1 MRSKIKVAL
10 AIGLALTS
18 IVSPIGGAVASPD
31 QVLVNR
37 DTSWSSELE
46 PQRGR

>member
-1 MRSKIKVAL
+1 MRSTIRVAV

-18 IVSPIGGAVASPD
+18 ILSAIGGAVASPD

-37 DTSWSSELE
+37 DMSWSSELE